1 MGRGVGEF
9 KKTLRPLRKSWDSVG
24 FILLVADGLLWYMSV
39 QVFVMKKSDEESL
52 VVLLQIIESF
62 MYASTYWVVVKS
74 HTFSCVC
81 DLCEMSSKSL
91 RAGSLHI

>member
-1 MGRGVGEF
+1 MRKCNIIEALNQWVGEWGEF

-62 MYASTYWVVVKS
+62 MYASTYWVV
-74 HTFSCVC
+74 
-81 DLCEMSSKSL
+81 
-91 RAGSLHI
+91 

>member
-39 QVFVMKKSDEESL
+39 PGAFLGFCEIRGLAQASHSDACAREKLRSQR
-52 VVLLQIIESF
+52 VRK
-62 MYASTYWVVVKS
+62 YA
-74 HTFSCVC
+74 FF
-81 DLCEMSSKSL
+81 LML
-91 RAGSLHI
+91 F

>member
-52 VVLLQIIESF
+52 VVL
-62 MYASTYWVVVKS
+62 
-74 HTFSCVC
+74 
-81 DLCEMSSKSL
+81 
-91 RAGSLHI
+91 